1 MGTVHRKMAKVIS
14 GLQSK
19 VLPPMSPKV
28 VTEEEVNR
36 MVTYHSFSVRRL
48 ARCPCNNVLFFQSI
62 GESLIDTTP
71 ASSVLESV
79 ITFHSQ
85 RSSYVA

>member
-1 MGTVHRKMAKVIS
+1 MHRKMAKVIS

-36 MVTYHSFSVRRL
+36 MVRYHRVSTLRWL
-48 ARCPCNNVLFFQSI
+48 AQYPCNDAAFVLP
-62 GESLIDTTP
+62 GY
-71 ASSVLESV
+71 
-79 ITFHSQ
+79 Q
-85 RSSYVA
+85 RIAD

>member
-1 MGTVHRKMAKVIS
+1 MKEVTGICSESTPFPLGDQRKYFKQTNKRLEESMGAVHRKMAKVIS

-36 MVTYHSFSVRRL
+36 MVTYLRVS
-48 ARCPCNNVLFFQSI
+48 P
-62 GESLIDTTP
+62 
-71 ASSVLESV
+71 
-79 ITFHSQ
+79 
-85 RSSYVA
+85 